1 MAKIIQDIIMFLMF
15 CVTLYF
21 VYKIIIKD
29 IKQEKTEEK
38 ENDKADFNTQITYI
52 EVNNSENIEEQ

>member
-15 CVTLYF
+15 CITLYF
-21 VYKIIIKD
+21 LYKIITIK
-29 IKQEKTEEK
+29 IEEKTEEK
-38 ENDKADFNTQITYI
+38 ENNKVDFNTQITYK